1 MQVEES
7 NVIKK
12 TKVSIAITAAMMAG
26 GIGMSGAMASEI
38 SGARVSADPAPQVQP
53 EGATDRFVVK
63 FRDGAQ
69 ALSNSRIMSRS
80 LDSAVSR
87 AGLAR
92 ALPTTRNAPA
102 RTAVSADMLRKMAT
116 PGWTVVR
123 TSRQLNSAEAAS
135 FMREL
140 QADPSVL
147 QVGVDELHQRL
158 ATLQAPA
165 AAPDD
170 PNYAEYQWN
179 FFDPA
184 GGVRAE
190 EAWEMSTGEG
200 VVVAVI
206 DTGIIEGTLDL
217 QANVIPGYDMIS
229 DMRISRRDAD
239 GRAPGGWDVGD
250 WVEENY
256 CTQLGTSPHPAEDS
270 SWHGTHVAGTV
281 AQETNNGSGL
291 AGIAHGAQVMPI
303 RVLGSCGGFTSDI
316 IDGMVWAAGG
326 TVDGL
331 PANENPAEVLNMSLG
346 SVGPSACSAAYQD
359 AIDQINGLGSIIVV
373 AAGNSN
379 ANAGDYTMSS
389 CNGVISVGATR
400 INGGKAG
407 YSSWGDK
414 VDLSAPGGGGS
425 VDGSPNGYI
434 WQVVNGGVQGP
445 VEGDWWLGGMSGTSM
460 ASPHVAAAAALV
472 QSVVD
477 VPLDWEQMRDL
488 LTSTA
493 RAFPVSIP
501 SSTPMGA
508 GILDLEAL
516 LEAATEE
523 PCDPEVEECEP
534 AGPDATMLVNKVPV
548 RGLSGTAGGE
558 VLYAIEVPAGVTGPL
573 SITTS
578 GGSGDVSMFVSLDE
592 EPNADASDWRST
604 RPGNNETVRVNNPA
618 AGTYY
623 VKLSGV
629 RAYSN
634 VTLQARFEAP
644 DNGGEPEPGGAE
656 LENGVPVTG
665 ISGAANSEQFWTIN
679 VPAGTATLNVVM
691 TGGTGDAD
699 LYVNH
704 GTQPTTS
711 TYECRPYQFGNEES
725 CAISNPA
732 EGTWHVMIRGYQDF
746 TGISLTGS
754 Y

>member
-1 MQVEES
+1 M
-7 NVIKK
+7 KK
-12 TKVSIAITAAMMAG
+12 RKMSIAIAAAMMAG
-26 GIGMSGAMASEI
+26 GMGMSGAMASEI
-38 SGARVSADPAPQVQP
+38 SGARVSADPTPQVQP

-63 FRDGAQ
+63 FRDNAR
-69 ALSNSRIMSRS
+69 ALSDTRTMSRS

-87 AGLAR
+87 AGLAQT
-92 ALPTTRNAPA
+92 LPMSRNAPS

-147 QVGVDELHQRL
+147 QVDVDELHQRL
-158 ATLQAPA
+158 ATFQAPA

-179 FFDPA
+179 FYDPD

-190 EAWEMSTGEG
+190 EAWETSTGEG

-206 DTGIIEGTLDL
+206 DTGIIEGTMDL
-217 QANVIPGYDMIS
+217 EGNVVPGYDMIS

-239 GRAPGGWDVGD
+239 GRVPGGWDVGD
-250 WVEENY
+250 WVEEDY
-256 CTQLGTSPHPAEDS
+256 CTQLGTLPHPAEDS

-316 IDGMVWAAGG
+316 VDGMVWAAGG

-389 CNGVISVGATR
+389 CEGVISVGATG
-400 INGGKAG
+400 ISGGKAG
-407 YSSWGDK
+407 YSSWGDR

-434 WQVVNGGVQGP
+434 WQVVNGGTQGP

-472 QSVVD
+472 QSVAE

-508 GILDLEAL
+508 GILNLEAL
-516 LEAATEE
+516 LEAATAE
-523 PCDPEVEECEP
+523 PCDPEVEECTPP
-534 AGPDATMLVNKVPV
+534 ATELVNKVPV
-548 RGLSGTAGGE
+548 TGLSGTAGSE
-558 VLYAIEVPAGVTGPL
+558 DLYAIEVPEGVTGL
-573 SITTS
+573 LNITTH
-578 GGSGDVSMFVSLDE
+578 GGSGNVSLYVSLDE
-592 EPNADASDWRST
+592 EPQADASDWSST
-604 RPGNNETVRVNNPA
+604 RPGNTETVRINNPS
-618 AGTYY
+618 AGVYY
-623 VKLSGV
+623 IKLVGE
-629 RAYSN
+629 RAYNN
-634 VTLQARFEAP
+634 VTVQARFEAP

-656 LENGVPVTG
+656 LENGVPVTD
-665 ISGAANSEQFWTIN
+665 IAGAANSEQFWTID
-679 VPAGTATLNVVM
+679 VPAGTTTLDVVM
-691 TGGTGDAD
+691 GGGTGDAD
-699 LYVNH
+699 LFVNH
-704 GTQPTTS
+704 GTPPTAS

-725 CAISNPA
+725 CSFSNPA
-732 EGTWHVMIRGYQDF
+732 EGTWHIMIRGYQDF
-746 TGISLTGS
+746 TGVSLTGS

>member
-1 MQVEES
+1 M
-7 NVIKK
+7 IKK
-12 TKVSIAITAAMMAG
+12 GKMSLAIAAAMLAG
-26 GIGMSGAMASEI
+26 GAAIPAAMASDI
-38 SGARVSADPAPQVQP
+38 SGARVLDAQPVVTGEAAPA
-53 EGATDRFVVK
+53 RFIVK
-63 FRDGAQ
+63 FHDGAR
-69 ALSNSRIMSRS
+69 ALADDRVMSRS

-92 ALPTTRNAPA
+92 ALPMTRNAPA
-102 RTAVSADMLRKMAT
+102 RAGVDAQLLRKMAV

-123 TSRQLNSAEAAS
+123 TSRGLEGAELNRFIS
-135 FMREL
+135 EL
-140 QADPSVL
+140 AADPAVAE
-147 QVGVDELHQRL
+147 VEVDQLYQRL
-158 ATLQAPA
+158 QTQSAPA
-165 AAPDD
+165 MTPDD
-170 PNYAEYQWN
+170 PNYAQYQWN
-179 FFDPA
+179 FFNPA
-184 GGVRAE
+184 GGVNAE
-190 EAWEMSTGEG
+190 PAWDISTGEG
-200 VVVAVI
+200 VVVAI
-206 DTGIIEGTLDL
+206 LDTGIIEGHADL
-217 QANVIPGYDMIS
+217 AANVIPGYDMIS
-229 DMRISRRDAD
+229 DKRVSRRDAD
-239 GRAPGGWDVGD
+239 GRAPGGWDLGD
-250 WVEENY
+250 WIEPNY
-256 CTQLGTSPHPAEDS
+256 CTGWATGGSHGAQDS
-270 SWHGTHVAGTV
+270 SWHGSHVAGTV

-291 AGIAHGAQVMPI
+291 AGIAHGAQVMPV
-303 RVLGSCGGFTSDI
+303 RVLGSCGGFGSDI
-316 IDGMVWAAGG
+316 ADGMLWAAGAP
-326 TVDGL
+326 VDGM
-331 PANENPAEVLNMSLG
+331 PVNENPAEVLNMSLG
-346 SVGPSACSAAYQD
+346 SVNPTACPALYQD
-359 AIDQINGLGSIIVV
+359 AIDEVNDLGSIIVV
-373 AAGNSN
+373 AAGNDN
-379 ANAGDYTMSS
+379 LNAGDFTMAS
-389 CNGVISVGATR
+389 CSGVISVGATG
-400 INGGKAG
+400 ITGAKAG
-407 YSSWGDK
+407 YSNHGAR

-425 VDGSPNGYI
+425 VDGNPNGHI

-445 VEGDWWLGGMSGTSM
+445 VAGDWWLGGMSGTSM

-656 LENGVPVTG
+656 LENGVPVTD

>member
-1 MQVEES
+1 M
-7 NVIKK
+7 IKK
-12 TKVSIAITAAMMAG
+12 RKVSIAIAAAMMAG
-26 GIGMSGAMASEI
+26 GLGMSGAMASEI
-38 SGARVSADPAPQVQP
+38 SGARVSADPAPQIQP

-63 FRDGAQ
+63 FRENAR
-69 ALSNSRIMSRS
+69 ALSNDRMMSRS

-87 AGLAR
+87 AGLAQ
-92 ALPTTRNAPA
+92 ALPMSRNAPP
-102 RTAVSADMLRKMAT
+102 RNAVSADMLRKMAT

-123 TSRQLNSAEAAS
+123 TSRQLNASEAAS

-140 QADPSVL
+140 RADPSVL
-147 QVGVDELHQRL
+147 RVDVDELHQRL
-158 ATLQAPA
+158 GTLEAPA

-179 FFDPA
+179 FYDPD

-190 EAWEMSTGEG
+190 EAWETSTGEG

-217 QANVIPGYDMIS
+217 AANVVPGYDMIS

-239 GRAPGGWDVGD
+239 GRVPGGWDVGD
-250 WVEENY
+250 WIEEDY
-256 CTQLGTSPHPAEDS
+256 CTQLGTLPHPPEDS

-316 IDGMVWAAGG
+316 VDGMIWAAGG

-346 SVGPSACSAAYQD
+346 SVGPSACSPAYQD

-389 CNGVISVGATR
+389 CDGVISVAATR

-407 YSSWGDK
+407 YSSWGDR

-425 VDGSPNGYI
+425 IDGSPNGYI
-434 WQVVNGGVQGP
+434 WQVVNGGLQGP
-445 VEGDWWLGGMSGTSM
+445 VEGDWWLGGKAGTSM
-460 ASPHVAAAAALV
+460 ASPHVAAAVAMV
-472 QSVVD
+472 QSVVP
-477 VPLDWEQMRDL
+477 VPLGWEEMRDIL
-488 LTSTA
+488 ASSA

-501 SSTPMGA
+501 ANTPMGA
-508 GILDLEAL
+508 GILNLEDL
-516 LEAATEE
+516 LEAATAE
-523 PCDPEVEECEP
+523 PCDPEVEECTPP
-534 AGPDATMLVNKVPV
+534 ATELVNKVPV
-548 RGLSGTAGGE
+548 TGLSGVAGGE
-558 VLYAIEVPAGVTGPL
+558 DLYAIEVPEGVTGL
-573 SITTS
+573 LNITTH
-578 GGSGDVSMFVSLDE
+578 GGSGNVSLYVSLDE
-592 EPNADASDWRST
+592 EPQADASDWSST
-604 RPGNNETVRVNNPA
+604 RPGNNETVRIRNPA
-618 AGTYY
+618 AGVYY
-623 VKLSGV
+623 IKLVGE

-634 VTLQARFEAP
+634 VTVQARFEAP
-644 DNGGEPEPGGAE
+644 DNGGDPGGNE
-656 LENGVPVTG
+656 LENGVPVTD
-665 ISGAANSEQFWTIN
+665 ISGAASSEQFWTID
-679 VPAGTATLNVVM
+679 VPAGTTTLNVVM
-691 TGGTGDAD
+691 AGGTGDAD

-704 GTQPTTS
+704 GAQPTVS

-732 EGTWHVMIRGYQDF
+732 EGTWHVMIRGFSAFD
-746 TGISLTGS
+746 GVSLTGS